1 MLHGQRQGCD
11 APDCALRHACRSPPT
26 RPRRSTPPML
36 TRIRRRLPLRGH
48 GPWIVVAAVLAAL
61 LATPFALA
69 AGENRPVRGGARNP
83 SPNRSL
89 AYTRET
95 QIIANNATYGT
106 RQSNKSATG
115 GGAIYG
121 CRARTGAKAC
131 LRASNLSNGRAFSFA
146 TNSGTEVGRIDGPTT
161 AAPFTTSA
169 TGVATGLN
177 ADKVDGQNASD
188 IVASAQALNKFALVA
203 ADGTLGG
210 QRGATAVAHPA
221 PGVYTV
227 TFSGDIANC
236 APQATVR
243 ATAAL
248 AFISANV
255 ASATTVSVATF
266 NAAAAPTDE
275 PFSLTLTC

>member
-1 MLHGQRQGCD
+1 MLQGQRQGGRVPPYR
-11 APDCALRHACRSPPT
+11 APAYACRPSAKEVV
-26 RPRRSTPPML
+26 PPML
-36 TRIRRRLPLRGH
+36 KSIRSRAPFRGH
-48 GPWIVVAAVLAAL
+48 GPWIVVAAVLVAL
-61 LATPFALA
+61 LVTPFALA

-83 SPNRSL
+83 SPNASL
-89 AYTRET
+89 SYTRET
-95 QIIANNATYGT
+95 QIIANNATFGT

-121 CRARTGAKAC
+121 CRARTGTRAC

-146 TNSGTEVGRIDGPTT
+146 TNSGTEVGGIDGPAT

-177 ADKVDGQNASD
+177 ADRVDGQSATE
-188 IVASAQALNKFALVA
+188 IVASAQAQNKFAVVSEA
-203 ADGTLGG
+203 GALGA
-210 QRGATAVAHPA
+210 QRGATAAAHT
-221 PGVYTV
+221 GVGTYTV
-227 TFSGDIANC
+227 TFSGDNTNC

-243 ATAAL
+243 ATGTP

-255 ASATTVSVATF
+255 TNATTVTVTTF
-266 NAAAAPTDE
+266 SAAAPPVPADA